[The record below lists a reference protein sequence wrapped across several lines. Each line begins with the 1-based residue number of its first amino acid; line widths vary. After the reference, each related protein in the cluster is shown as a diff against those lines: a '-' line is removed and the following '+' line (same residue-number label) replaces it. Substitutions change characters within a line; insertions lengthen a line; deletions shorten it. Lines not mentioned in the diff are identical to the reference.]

1 MALDS
6 VLAFWGV
13 CALLI
18 VVPGPDWAFVMSTGL
33 GGRSVVPAVTGLVL
47 GYTGLTLVVAVGVGA
62 LVARTPA
69 ALTVLTAVGGGYLIW
84 RGAISVARR
93 TGPPHPAAPD
103 PRTPAPAAPD
113 PAIPAPPVTGT
124 PAATSATVAQG
135 LGVSGL
141 NPKGLLLFL
150 ALLPQFASRHGSW
163 PLPAQL
169 ALLGVVFTVSCG
181 AFYLGLGSFARKI
194 LVSRPWATRAL
205 IRVSGAAMMVI
216 GALLLAERFLPWK

>member
-18 VVPGPDWAFVMSTGL
+18 AVPGADWAFVIGAGL
-33 GGRSVVPAVTGLVL
+33 RGPSVIPAVAGLVL
-47 GYTGLTLVVAVGVGA
+47 GYTGLTVVVAAGVGA

-69 ALTVLTAVGGGYLIW
+69 ALTVLTVVGGAYLIW
-84 RGAISVARR
+84 RGVASLAR
-93 TGPPHPAAPD
+93 HPD
-103 PRTPAPAAPD
+103 P
-113 PAIPAPPVTGT
+113 VT
-124 PAATSATVAQG
+124 PAATPAPPAPTATLVQG

-169 ALLGVVFTVSCG
+169 ALLGLVFTVTCG
-181 AFYLGLGSFARKI
+181 AFYLGLGSVVRTT

-205 IRVSGAAMMVI
+205 TRISGAAMIVI
-216 GALLLAERFLPWK
+216 GALLLADRFLPWK

>member
-18 VVPGPDWAFVMSTGL
+18 AVPGADWAFVVSAGL
-33 GGRSVVPAVTGLVL
+33 HGRSVVPAVGGLVL
-47 GYTGLTLVVAVGVGA
+47 GYTGLTVVVAVGVGA
-62 LVARTPA
+62 LVARSPA
-69 ALTVLTAVGGGYLIW
+69 ALTVLTVVGGSYLIW
-84 RGAISVARR
+84 RGALSLGRR
-93 TGPPHPAAPD
+93 PERMAQATPDSLTIATPAAP
-103 PRTPAPAAPD
+103 
-113 PAIPAPPVTGT
+113 
-124 PAATSATVAQG
+124 SAVVVQG

-150 ALLPQFASRHGSW
+150 ALLPQFADRHGSW

-169 ALLGVVFTVSCG
+169 ALLGGVFTLSCG
-181 AFYLGLGSFARKI
+181 TFYLGLGAFVRTI
-194 LVSRPWATRAL
+194 LSSRPAAIRTL

-216 GALLLAERFLPWK
+216 GAVLLAERLLA

>member
-18 VVPGPDWAFVMSTGL
+18 VVPGADWAFVIGAGL
-33 GGRSVVPAVTGLVL
+33 RGSPVVPAVAGLVL
-47 GYTGLTLVVAVGVGA
+47 GYTGLTVVVAVGVGA

-69 ALTVLTAVGGGYLIW
+69 ALAALTVAGGAYLIW
-84 RGAISVARR
+84 RGAVGLARR
-93 TGPPHPAAPD
+93 PHVVVPAA
-103 PRTPAPAAPD
+103 
-113 PAIPAPPVTGT
+113 
-124 PAATSATVAQG
+124 AATSVTAAPQTASAAVVQG

-169 ALLGVVFTVSCG
+169 GLLGAVFTLTCG
-181 AFYLGLGSFARKI
+181 TFYLGLGSFVRTVLA
-194 LVSRPWATRAL
+194 SRPWATRGLA
-205 IRVSGAAMMVI
+205 RVSAAAMIVV
-216 GALLLAERFLPWK
+216 GAFLLADRFLPWK